1 MTETSRD
8 ARANYEPTTG
18 WVGWITFAGTMMA
31 FLGTLHGF
39 QGLVAIFKDE
49 YYVVGSNGLVV
60 NVDYTTWG
68 WVHLLGGILI
78 AGAGAGLLAGQMWA
92 RVVGVLMAFASA
104 LINVA
109 FLAALPIWSTIM
121 IAIDVLVI
129 WAITVHGREMR
140 YVD

>member
-1 MTETSRD
+1 
-8 ARANYEPTTG
+8 
-18 WVGWITFAGTMMA
+18 MMMML
-31 FLGTLHGF
+31 LGIFHAF
-39 QGLVAIFKDE
+39 QGLVAIFRDE
-49 YYVVGSNGLVV
+49 YYAVGSSGLVV

-140 YVD
+140 SVD